1 MGEKIMYYIASGFG
15 NGMYTLREHNLIPTN
30 YGIKE
35 EDRYIKN
42 LSRDYKKAII
52 KAKSFVGNDDKLEIG
67 TAWNL
72 EKWGE
77 AEKPQREI
85 YVATKLTSR
94 QIAYLEEK
102 AKKKAKQ
109 EAEYA
114 EIKRKEQEAY
124 DKAEWIPVT
133 DQRIILTGVIDKIYH
148 KENQWGGQ
156 WRMFFID
163 DRGFKLNGGIGES
176 FKEKHYNADAEDADD
191 YQTTFFENG
200 SRLTFMAKV
209 TPSNDPKFGFFKRPT
224 KVQILKEN

>member
-1 MGEKIMYYIASGFG
+1 MYYIASGFG

-30 YGIKE
+30 FGVNE

-52 KAKSFVGNDDKLEIG
+52 KAKAFVGDNDKLEIG

-77 AEKPQREI
+77 AEKPQRYE
-85 YVATKLTSR
+85 APELTR
-94 QIAYLEEK
+94 KQIAYFEEK

-114 EIKRKEQEAY
+114 EIKRKEKEAY
-124 DKAEWIPVT
+124 DKAERIPVS

-163 DRGFKLNGGIGES
+163 DRGFKLNGAIGES
-176 FKEKHYNADAEDADD
+176 FKEKHYDD
-191 YQTTFFENG
+191 QGDYYTQFFDKG
-200 SRLTFMAKV
+200 SKISFMAKV
-209 TPSNDPKFGFFKRPT
+209 TPSNDPKFGFFKRPS
-224 KVQILKEN
+224 KVQLKEIT

>member
-1 MGEKIMYYIASGFG
+1 MGANIMYYIASGFG
-15 NGMYTLREHNLIPTN
+15 NGMYTLRQHSLIPTN

-42 LSRDYKKAII
+42 LSRDYQKAII
-52 KAKSFVGNDDKLEIG
+52 KAKAFVGDHDKLEIG

-77 AEKPQREI
+77 AEKPQRYE
-85 YVATKLTSR
+85 APELTPK

-114 EIKRKEQEAY
+114 EIKRKQKEAY
-124 DKAEWIPVT
+124 DKAEKIPVT

-148 KENQWGGQ
+148 KQNEWGGQ

-163 DRGFKLNGGIGES
+163 DRGFKLNGGVGQS
-176 FKEKHYNADAEDADD
+176 FKEKHFYNDEDD
-191 YQTTFFENG
+191 YHTTFFENG
-200 SRLTFMAKV
+200 SRVTFMAKV

-224 KVQILKEN
+224 QVQLIKDSK